1 MQTSFKIN
9 ELKRAIYFFKKQH
22 LLLLF
27 FAFLFASCKKEIKS
41 LETDN
46 PLSVEKN
53 TLRKSSGGPATVTT
67 FFTGLNSPRGLEWGP
82 DGNLYVAEGGTGGT
96 HSSLLDNC
104 LQVPFPVG
112 PFFGSPTG
120 GRISKITPAGI
131 RTTVTDQL
139 PSDQN
144 NIIIGGDISG
154 VADLTFIGT
163 TLYAVISAGGCS
175 HGNPTIP
182 NQVVRVNSNGT
193 WTTVANLSAWFPTH
207 PVQHPE
213 EDDFEPDGD
222 PYSMINLHGD
232 LYLIEANHGE
242 LLKVTTDGNITRVVD
257 ISASQ
262 GHIVPTTLAYHGNFF
277 VGNLNTFPIVD
288 GSSKI
293 MKITPSGQLKDWVTG
308 LTTVLGLVID
318 KADRMYV
325 LENSVG
331 VPGPP
336 QFRFP
341 TPGFGQIIRVNPNGS
356 KEVIATGLSLPT
368 GMTMGPDGNLYVSN
382 FGFGPGA
389 TGGGQVLKVTLNN

>member
-1 MQTSFKIN
+1 M
-9 ELKRAIYFFKKQH
+9 
-22 LLLLF
+22 
-27 FAFLFASCKKEIKS
+27 
-41 LETDN
+41 
-46 PLSVEKN
+46 
-53 TLRKSSGGPATVTT
+53 
-67 FFTGLNSPRGLEWGP
+67 
-82 DGNLYVAEGGTGGT
+82 
-96 HSSLLDNC
+96 
-104 LQVPFPVG
+104 
-112 PFFGSPTG
+112 
-120 GRISKITPAGI
+120 
-131 RTTVTDQL
+131 
-139 PSDQN
+139 
-144 NIIIGGDISG
+144 
-154 VADLTFIGT
+154 
-163 TLYAVISAGGCS
+163 
-175 HGNPTIP
+175 
-182 NQVVRVNSNGT
+182 
-193 WTTVANLSAWFPTH
+193 
-207 PVQHPE
+207 
-213 EDDFEPDGD
+213 
-222 PYSMINLHGD
+222 
-232 LYLIEANHGE
+232 YLIEANHGE
-242 LLKVTTDGNITRVVD
+242 LLKVTTDGNISRVVD

-262 GHIVPTTLAYHGNFF
+262 GHIVPTALASHGNFF